1 MKRLLFFSSL
11 LLACSLATA
20 QEIRVAFGTEMREV
34 VEALARE
41 YANQTGGKFVLVPA
55 NLDDIVK
62 QLKSEAACDVWLTKE
77 LGQLN
82 NLYLT
87 GQVPEKPRVFAKS
100 NMVQVAGKG
109 PGPTQSNDLQ
119 NLTRSEVKKIVV
131 MAPAGSAHGKETM
144 RMLHNAGIY
153 DQVKGKLLYATNQS
167 EMQYYLNT
175 RAAEVGISPAPQAKA
190 QRGSQWQEINQKLY
204 RPTEY
209 GVACFKKNTV
219 APTTA
224 AQDFARFLF
233 SAKAK
238 LILRNH
244 GYEPI

>member
-11 LLACSLATA
+11 FLACSLATA
-20 QEIRVAFGTEMREV
+20 QEIRVAFGAEMREV
-34 VEALARE
+34 VEALAQE
-41 YANQTGGKFVLVPA
+41 YTNQTGGKFILVPA

-62 QLKSEAACDVWLTKE
+62 QLKSEASYDVWLTKE

-87 GQVPEKPRVFAKS
+87 GHVPEKPRVFAKS
-100 NMVQVAGKG
+100 NMVQVAGNG

-119 NLTRSEVKKIVV
+119 NLTRNDVKKIVV
-131 MAPAGSAHGKETM
+131 MAPQGSAHGTETV
-144 RMLHNAGIY
+144 RMFHNAGIY
-153 DQVKGKLLYATNQS
+153 DQVKNKLLYATNHS

-175 RAAEVGISPAPQAKA
+175 RAAEVGITLAPQAKT

-209 GVACFKKNTV
+209 GVACFKKNAV
-219 APTTA
+219 APTIT
-224 AQDFARFLF
+224 AQDFVRFLF

-238 LILRNH
+238 FILRNY